1 LLVRSSERF
10 LEIPH
15 SPFISTMNNKVA
27 NKKKKIGGGKLKR
40 AALKEEKART
50 IAKKLLVEA
59 AQAIPNPLEKFASLK
74 KYNRNDLNVTLEYSK
89 ADNLDEDTKVWA
101 FELCKSNMQPAYE
114 ESNQGWQAREK
125 RNEMEEEEA
134 CYLIA
139 KDASTNKPVAFSH
152 FRFDMDYGDE
162 VLYCYELQLES
173 QYRGKGLGRF
183 MMQVL
188 ELMAFSNQMLKVV
201 LTVFK
206 HNKDGMAFFKSCKYE
221 IDETTP
227 EDNDEEE
234 FDYEI
239 LSKYNKIKLAE
250 EENEDK
256 KTSL

>member
-1 LLVRSSERF
+1 
-10 LEIPH
+10 
-15 SPFISTMNNKVA
+15 MNNKVA
-27 NKKKKIGGGKLKR
+27 SKKKKIGGGKLKR
-40 AALKEEKART
+40 AALKEEKARM
-50 IAKKLLVEA
+50 IAKQLIVKQ
-59 AQAIPNPLEKFASLK
+59 AQSVTNPLDKFESLK
-74 KYNRNDLNVTLEYSK
+74 KYNRNSLNITLEYSK
-89 ADNLDEDTKVWA
+89 VDNMDEDTKDWA
-101 FELCKSNMQPAYE
+101 FELCKANMQPAYE
-114 ESNQGWQAREK
+114 ESNQGWQGREK
-125 RNEMEEEEA
+125 RTEMMEEEA

-139 KDASTNKPVAFSH
+139 RDASSNKPVAFSH

-188 ELMAFSNQMLKVV
+188 ELMAFSNHMLKVV

-221 IDETTP
+221 LDETSP
-227 EDNDEEE
+227 EDDEDEE

-239 LSKYNKIKLAE
+239 LSKYNKMKLAA
-250 EENEDK
+250 EENDAK

>member
-1 LLVRSSERF
+1 
-10 LEIPH
+10 
-15 SPFISTMNNKVA
+15 MNNKVSSKIV

-40 AALKEEKART
+40 AALKEEKALM
-50 IAKKLLVEA
+50 IAKQMIVKA
-59 AQAIPNPLEKFASLK
+59 AQSVENPLDKFASLK
-74 KYNRNDLNVTLEYSK
+74 NYNRNELHITLEYSK
-89 ADNLDEDTKVWA
+89 ANDLDEDTRVWA
-101 FELCKSNMQPAYE
+101 FELCKSNMQAAYE

-125 RNEMEEEEA
+125 RDEMAEEEA

-139 KDASTNKPVAFSH
+139 RDVNSNKPVAFSH

-173 QYRGKGLGRF
+173 QYRAKGLGRF

-188 ELMAFSNQMLKVV
+188 ELMAFSNHMLKVV

-206 HNKDGMAFFKSCKYE
+206 HNKDGLAFFKSCKYE
-221 IDETTP
+221 LDETTP
-227 EDNDEEE
+227 EDDEDTGEE

-239 LSKYNKIKLAE
+239 LSKYNKIKLAA
-250 EENEDK
+250 ENEDAK